1 MEPSRNQL
9 MAMSLYALWVTTEQY
24 RYDPINA
31 EMAWHEVAMKS
42 PVALRRY
49 MEQMAYRY
57 AGEEPYCGDIK
68 LSYIEEC
75 LVAEKAT
82 MIARAYSESLALDLN
97 EQSDSESVTGYD

>member
-9 MAMSLYALWVTTEQY
+9 MAMSIYALWVTTEQY

-31 EMAWHEVAMKS
+31 EMALYEVAMRS
-42 PVALRRY
+42 PAGLRRH

-57 AGEEPYCGDIK
+57 AGEEPYCGDIE
-68 LSYIEEC
+68 LNNIEEC
-75 LVAEKAT
+75 LVAEKVT
-82 MIARAYSESLALDLN
+82 MIARVYSENLALDLN